1 MKHPTTM
8 IQQAVRA
15 TGLLIF
21 FLSCGPSAEEIARMT
36 ADSIRVAD
44 MLADSLA
51 AVKTLDSL
59 AAVKTMDSMRVVDSL
74 AAVAEAERIANAKPS
89 PPPPGWKEI
98 SGGFSY
104 RDMKINSAFGI
115 TEAIGKIR
123 NDSGLDCKSATFEMA
138 VFDFDQE
145 LIGVSEIEIS
155 NLANGKETRAQCLFA
170 GSLEERMAFGIKL
183 LKKNP

>member
-1 MKHPTTM
+1 MKHQTTM
-8 IQQAVRA
+8 SQKTFYT

-21 FLSCGPSAEEIARMT
+21 FFSCGPSAEEIARKA

-51 AVKTLDSL
+51 AV
-59 AAVKTMDSMRVVDSL
+59 AAIKAADSMRVVDSL
-74 AAVAEAERIANAKPS
+74 AAVAEAEKIANAKPS
-89 PPPPGWKEI
+89 PPPDGWKEI

-104 RDMKINSAFGI
+104 RDMKLNSALGL

-123 NDSGLDCKSATFEMA
+123 NDSGLDCKSATFEMV
-138 VFDFDQE
+138 VFDDDHE

-155 NLANGKETRAQCLFA
+155 NLANGEETRAQCLFM
-170 GSLEERMAFGIKL
+170 GSLEHRIAFGIKL